1 MKLYTNFDNF
11 INEAKVMK
19 QKDTAKIA
27 QKLASALSKADGKE
41 FTISKDSLD
50 AGGWDL
56 DMDGE
61 EFAGGTYFIG
71 DAGEIV
77 NAATSNDVY
86 GHMDDSEAELVKKI
100 KKGKFAKYRATES
113 VVNEASLSGIE
124 FGNDDDIHPTK
135 FKPLTTSLKKNKVKM
150 EVEKEEGYH
159 GYPEVKLTGKRKDI
173 EKVLADVWGPDSISD
188 YEDYFES
195 KVNEARFK
203 KGQYIKATADSDD
216 FDGDVYDVT
225 NDVDGSTIYKDSS
238 FEIYG
243 INRNEVILWS
253 DEDEVEYSIDP
264 DDLKHFVKESLDIEL
279 NEALKSSKLRN
290 LIDIR
295 QGGKQLMQGIY
306 GLAKVALDK
315 VTDDMVITNSNPVEV
330 YKKAKTYGNVLVFWI
345 SRNEKEN
352 PYTPRNSYGGKDI
365 IPGNTLLAVS
375 NGKNEMFDN
384 HAAYTREYVDGK
396 QRSKTTRS
404 LKNRGRYPGSKDTVG
419 IDKSHSSWSGTGLG
433 NIKRIAEV
441 SDECY
446 IINLD
451 AVRDRLSTSNKV
463 SQRFSQ
469 KADATAFDNPKDIKQ
484 ANITK
489 YQSILAQRADNP
501 DKIDKQ
507 VKEIIEDAHQ
517 FLMAGLAK
525 KEMGDYNELSIG
537 KDPKGRDIKPRD
549 LTNYISNILSDY
561 QGYVSA
567 YVNAKTEEEKYGTSS
582 DWYKRD
588 AKRKALELK
597 QRMAKWDN
605 KNIVR

>member
-113 VVNEASLSGIE
+113 
-124 FGNDDDIHPTK
+124 
-135 FKPLTTSLKKNKVKM
+135 
-150 EVEKEEGYH
+150 
-159 GYPEVKLTGKRKDI
+159 
-173 EKVLADVWGPDSISD
+173 
-188 YEDYFES
+188 
-195 KVNEARFK
+195 
-203 KGQYIKATADSDD
+203 
-216 FDGDVYDVT
+216 
-225 NDVDGSTIYKDSS
+225 
-238 FEIYG
+238 
-243 INRNEVILWS
+243 
-253 DEDEVEYSIDP
+253 
-264 DDLKHFVKESLDIEL
+264 LDIEL

-295 QGGKQLMQGIY
+295 QGGKQLIQGIY

-419 IDKSHSSWSGTGLG
+419 VDKSHSTWSGTGLG

-469 KADATAFDNPKDIKQ
+469 KAARPTSGKNQQELRSP
-484 ANITK
+484 NG
-489 YQSILAQRADNP
+489 
-501 DKIDKQ
+501 
-507 VKEIIEDAHQ
+507 EI
-517 FLMAGLAK
+517 
-525 KEMGDYNELSIG
+525 
-537 KDPKGRDIKPRD
+537 
-549 LTNYISNILSDY
+549 
-561 QGYVSA
+561 QG
-567 YVNAKTEEEKYGTSS
+567 
-582 DWYKRD
+582 
-588 AKRKALELK
+588 
-597 QRMAKWDN
+597 
-605 KNIVR
+605 

>member
-113 VVNEASLSGIE
+113 
-124 FGNDDDIHPTK
+124 
-135 FKPLTTSLKKNKVKM
+135 
-150 EVEKEEGYH
+150 
-159 GYPEVKLTGKRKDI
+159 
-173 EKVLADVWGPDSISD
+173 
-188 YEDYFES
+188 
-195 KVNEARFK
+195 
-203 KGQYIKATADSDD
+203 
-216 FDGDVYDVT
+216 
-225 NDVDGSTIYKDSS
+225 
-238 FEIYG
+238 
-243 INRNEVILWS
+243 
-253 DEDEVEYSIDP
+253 
-264 DDLKHFVKESLDIEL
+264 LDIEL

-295 QGGKQLMQGIY
+295 QGGKQLIQGIY

-396 QRSKTTRS
+396 QRHKTTRS

-605 KNIVR
+605 KNIVW

>member
-352 PYTPRNSYGGKDI
+352 PYTPRNSYGGTDI
-365 IPGNTLLAVS
+365 IPANTLLAVS

-605 KNIVR
+605 KNIVW

>member
-605 KNIVR
+605 KNIVW

>member
-113 VVNEASLSGIE
+113 L
-124 FGNDDDIHPTK
+124 
-135 FKPLTTSLKKNKVKM
+135 
-150 EVEKEEGYH
+150 
-159 GYPEVKLTGKRKDI
+159 
-173 EKVLADVWGPDSISD
+173 
-188 YEDYFES
+188 
-195 KVNEARFK
+195 
-203 KGQYIKATADSDD
+203 
-216 FDGDVYDVT
+216 
-225 NDVDGSTIYKDSS
+225 
-238 FEIYG
+238 
-243 INRNEVILWS
+243 
-253 DEDEVEYSIDP
+253 
-264 DDLKHFVKESLDIEL
+264 EL
-279 NEALKSSKLRN
+279 NEALASSKLRG
-290 LIDIR
+290 LIDIKK
-295 QGGKQLMQGIY
+295 GGKELIKGIY

-315 VTDDMVITNSNPVEV
+315 VTDDMIISNSNPVEV
-330 YKKAKTYGNVLVFWI
+330 YKKAKTFGNVIVFWI

-352 PYTPRNSYGGKDI
+352 EYAPSSGRYVEM
-365 IPGNTLLAVS
+365 IPGNCLLAVS
-375 NGKNEMFDN
+375 NGKNEMFQNDSIWN
-384 HAAYTREYVDGK
+384 RNSDTIGGKKNTR
-396 QRSKTTRS
+396 R
-404 LKNRGRYPGSKDTVG
+404 LKNMGKYPGSKDTVG
-419 IDKSHSSWSGTGLG
+419 VNKSHNQYSGTGLG
-433 NIKRIAEV
+433 NIKRIAEM

-451 AVRDRLSTSNKV
+451 TLRASLSTDDKTSARAEAK
-463 SQRFSQ
+463 SG
-469 KADATAFDNPKDIKQ
+469 ATALTNPKKIKED
-484 ANITK
+484 NLTR
-489 YQSILAQRADNP
+489 YNDILAKKADNP
-501 DKIDKQ
+501 DKIDKK

-525 KEMGDYNELSIG
+525 KELGNYNELTIG
-537 KDPKGRDIKPRD
+537 KDPKGREIRPRD
-549 LTNYISNILSDY
+549 LTNYIANILSDY

-567 YVNAKTEEEKYGTSS
+567 YVNMKTEEEKFGSS
-582 DWYKRD
+582 SSWYMRD

-605 KNIVR
+605 KNIVW

>member
-100 KKGKFAKYRATES
+100 KKGKFAKYRAT
-113 VVNEASLSGIE
+113 
-124 FGNDDDIHPTK
+124 
-135 FKPLTTSLKKNKVKM
+135 
-150 EVEKEEGYH
+150 
-159 GYPEVKLTGKRKDI
+159 
-173 EKVLADVWGPDSISD
+173 
-188 YEDYFES
+188 
-195 KVNEARFK
+195 
-203 KGQYIKATADSDD
+203 
-216 FDGDVYDVT
+216 
-225 NDVDGSTIYKDSS
+225 
-238 FEIYG
+238 
-243 INRNEVILWS
+243 
-253 DEDEVEYSIDP
+253 
-264 DDLKHFVKESLDIEL
+264 ESLDIEL

-396 QRSKTTRS
+396 QRHKTTRS

-537 KDPKGRDIKPRD
+537 KDPKGRDIKPRV
-549 LTNYISNILSDY
+549 LTNYISNLLSDY

-605 KNIVR
+605 KNIVW

>member
-1 MKLYTNFDNF
+1 
-11 INEAKVMK
+11 
-19 QKDTAKIA
+19 
-27 QKLASALSKADGKE
+27 
-41 FTISKDSLD
+41 
-50 AGGWDL
+50 
-56 DMDGE
+56 
-61 EFAGGTYFIG
+61 
-71 DAGEIV
+71 
-77 NAATSNDVY
+77 
-86 GHMDDSEAELVKKI
+86 MDDSEAELVKKI

-113 VVNEASLSGIE
+113 VVNEASLSGVE

-419 IDKSHSSWSGTGLG
+419 VDKSHSTWSGTGLG

-605 KNIVR
+605 KNIVW

>member
-113 VVNEASLSGIE
+113 VVNEASLSGVE

-419 IDKSHSSWSGTGLG
+419 VDKSHSTWSGTGLG

-605 KNIVR
+605 KNIVW

>member
-27 QKLASALSKADGKE
+27 QKLAAALSKADGKE
-41 FTISKDSLD
+41 FTISKNSLD
-50 AGGWDL
+50 AGGFDL
-56 DMDGE
+56 DMDGDE
-61 EFAGGTYFIG
+61 YAGGTYFIG

-86 GHMDDSEAELVKKI
+86 GHMDDSEAELVKRI

-113 VVNEASLSGIE
+113 LINE
-124 FGNDDDIHPTK
+124 
-135 FKPLTTSLKKNKVKM
+135 
-150 EVEKEEGYH
+150 
-159 GYPEVKLTGKRKDI
+159 KL
-173 EKVLADVWGPDSISD
+173 A
-188 YEDYFES
+188 
-195 KVNEARFK
+195 
-203 KGQYIKATADSDD
+203 
-216 FDGDVYDVT
+216 
-225 NDVDGSTIYKDSS
+225 
-238 FEIYG
+238 
-243 INRNEVILWS
+243 
-253 DEDEVEYSIDP
+253 
-264 DDLKHFVKESLDIEL
+264 
-279 NEALKSSKLRN
+279 SSKLRS
-290 LIDIR
+290 LVDI
-295 QGGKQLMQGIY
+295 GKGDKTLMKGIY

-315 VTDDMVITNSNPVEV
+315 VTDDMIITNSNPVEV

-384 HAAYTREYVDGK
+384 HATYTREYVDGK

-404 LKNRGRYPGSKDTVG
+404 LKNKGRYPGSKDTVG

-451 AVRDRLSTSNKV
+451 AVRDRLSTSDKV

-597 QRMAKWDN
+597 QRIAKWDN
-605 KNIVR
+605 KNIVW

>member
-113 VVNEASLSGIE
+113 
-124 FGNDDDIHPTK
+124 
-135 FKPLTTSLKKNKVKM
+135 
-150 EVEKEEGYH
+150 
-159 GYPEVKLTGKRKDI
+159 
-173 EKVLADVWGPDSISD
+173 
-188 YEDYFES
+188 
-195 KVNEARFK
+195 
-203 KGQYIKATADSDD
+203 
-216 FDGDVYDVT
+216 
-225 NDVDGSTIYKDSS
+225 
-238 FEIYG
+238 
-243 INRNEVILWS
+243 
-253 DEDEVEYSIDP
+253 
-264 DDLKHFVKESLDIEL
+264 LDIEL

-295 QGGKQLMQGIY
+295 QGGKQLIQGIY

-605 KNIVR
+605 KNIVW